1 MPKSSVLV
9 GSHKCAVFIALLLV
23 GLLFNSNAFAVLN
36 AGTIGSNQTIC
47 SGSTPAAFT
56 SITPASNGIGTY
68 NYQWQQS
75 TTSLLTGYS
84 DIVGATSITYTPGV
98 LTQTTYYRRAVST
111 LDDAVVYSDP
121 ITITVNPGSTG
132 GTIYLNRNSCS
143 GTDLTILTLVGNVGN
158 VIGWESATS
167 NVSPV
172 WVPIANTTNVLTISN
187 FATTTYYRAIVQ
199 NGTCTIQYSS
209 IVNTVANPAVSNGWA
224 TTPPPGT
231 ICGGINSSLFTLV
244 AYTGTILY
252 WQSSPTPNF
261 SSPTTIPG
269 TANLTQYTAVN
280 LNTTTYFRAA
290 LSTGSCGLI
299 YSVADG
305 KEVNPPSIGG
315 NISGGDTVC
324 SGTNTTNLT
333 LSGHSGTILRWESST
348 TSNFSSITTIAN
360 TTTTYAAT
368 NISQTTYYRAVVKRG
383 SCPEAYSS
391 TGIVLID
398 PNTAI
403 GGTIS
408 GGGTYCTSAASLLI
422 TLTAYTGTIVKWQ
435 AASDAA
441 FTNILFDINVTTP
454 TLSVGRPLPFT
465 RYYRA
470 VVIGSVCSAVNSAV
484 TEIIIV
490 DQTVA
495 GTTSGGTTHCTTTNN
510 TNITLSGHTGSI
522 LRWESSANSN
532 FIPKSTIANT
542 TSTLPISNLT
552 ATTYYRAVVRSG
564 TCDSLFSTSSL
575 ITILTPA
582 SVGNMLGSD
591 TLCSSVNPNS
601 TVFTLSSFSGSISK
615 WQSST
620 SSTFANSVT
629 DIVNTTNTYTATNIT
644 TTTYYRAIVT
654 SGSCVPDTSNYG
666 VVFIYPATVGG
677 SVFGNNPFNPNVIVC
692 TGTNSS
698 TLVLTGQT
706 GSVVR
711 WQSCLNS
718 NFTGTI
724 TNIANTTTSYT
735 ATNLTTT
742 TYYRAIVKSGECD
755 SAISAVRVITVNPIS
770 DGGIL
775 VSDTVCIGSNSTTLR
790 LTNYVGSIVKWESSA
805 VSNFSSGVTNIANT
819 TDSLVVTNLSSTTY
833 YRVVVKSGVCSA
845 DTSNIAHILVNSA
858 PAGGT
863 LSGGGHFCPTVAF
876 PVLFLTGQVGT
887 ILRWEQSTVSN
898 FSSNVTVINFT
909 STNYSTTILTPSTFY
924 YRAVIGNGVC
934 PIVYS
939 TIDTI
944 IIDSASV
951 GGTITGGA
959 GVCSSTNSTTLTLTG
974 YTGTIV
980 KWQSSTSPT
989 FSNSIVDIVNTTNT
1003 YTATNVT
1010 VATYYRA
1017 VVKSGTCSSV
1027 NSSIASILITAPTV
1041 GGTISGPLGFCRL
1054 INSSTLTLSTHVGTI
1069 IEWQSSTTSNFS
1081 SNVTSIPNTA
1091 SLTSL
1096 TITNLS
1102 TTTYYRVLL
1111 QNGTCAS
1118 AFSSIKV
1125 LSNLGPFPVAGTI
1138 SGPSSLCIG
1147 TNNGT
1152 LTLTGFSGSV
1162 LKWQSSAVSNFSSGV
1177 TDIAN
1182 TTNTLNIVN
1191 LGSAMYYR
1199 AIVFNGPIACEDTTA
1214 AKQITIDTK
1223 PIAGTLNG
1231 SDSICA
1237 TSTINSTL
1245 LTLTGFTGTIV
1256 KWQSSTSPTFASG
1269 VVDIVNT
1276 TNTHTAVNISTTT
1289 YFRAIVSNGVCDP
1302 DTSTVG
1308 TVFVYTASI
1317 GGSVFGNNPFNPD
1330 VIVCTGI
1337 NSSTLI
1343 LTGYTGSI
1351 VKWQSATSPTFSN
1364 TIVDIANTTS
1374 SYTATNLSTT
1384 TYYRVIVK
1392 NGECDT
1398 AISAIRVI
1406 TVNPISDGGI
1416 LKSDTVCAGINS
1428 TTLHLTNYVGSIVKW
1443 ESSSI
1448 ADFSSGVA
1456 SIPNSTDSLVVTN
1469 LSTTTYY
1476 RAIVKS
1482 GVCSADTSNIV
1493 HILVNS
1499 SSAAGSITGATT
1511 VCAGVNNVQLQLN
1524 AFNGTII
1531 KWQSSTNINFTTNVV
1546 DINTTI
1552 ASISFI
1558 NLTTTTYVRVLV
1570 KHGIC
1575 DADTSLTVAINVD
1588 VPSDAG
1594 LLLNS
1599 DTVCSGLNSTTLHL
1613 INYVGS
1619 IVKWESSPSANFSS
1633 GVTNIANTTDSL
1645 VINNLSSTT
1654 YYRVIVK
1661 SGVCETDTS
1670 IVVHIIVTNGS
1681 SAGIISGA
1689 TTVCAG
1695 INNVQLQLSSSTGT
1709 IVKWQRSTSSNFS
1722 SNVIDINN
1730 TNAIINIINLTAT
1743 TYVRVMVKNGI
1754 CDADTS
1760 LVVVINVDVPSDAGL
1775 LLKSDTVCAGASS
1788 TTLQLINNNGS
1799 IVKWESSSSADFSSG
1814 VTSISNTT
1822 NSLLVNNLSST
1833 TYYRVIVK
1841 SGVCAADTSNIV
1853 FIRVFNSAYSNIIY
1867 QPQPDSFLV
1876 SGDPNNII
1884 GSTVNTD
1891 SVFYAYQWQL
1901 STISDST
1908 GFTSIPGA
1916 NARDYNPSTI
1926 NQTTWYRRILFN
1938 PYCFNTDT
1946 SNIVIFVIVSDP
1958 VNSNPIIGISKSVL
1972 KPKVIAFGS
1981 YHIQYTITVE
1991 NFGNTDLNNIR
2002 VIENLTSVFPS
2013 PAVFSLVSV
2022 SSGSSLTVN
2031 SNFDGVTN
2039 LELLDP
2045 AQSSLNIG
2053 ESSTITFKVL
2063 LNPNLPNVTYTN
2075 QVLVYADVVNG
2086 SSTVVDT
2093 SVNGDNPDPN
2103 GDGNPEEDSPTPV
2116 TIAVFV
2122 PSGYSP
2128 NGDGKND
2135 EFIIVGLENY
2145 PNNKLEIYNRWGN
2158 KVFEQAPY
2166 DNTWK
2171 GSVKN
2176 IDGYIIGEGLLP
2188 SGTYF
2193 YLLDFGVP
2201 GVEQLTGYIVIRK

>member
-1 MPKSSVLV
+1 MPYKCVLV
-9 GSHKCAVFIALLLV
+9 SKHKYAISIVLLV
-23 GLLFNSNAFAVLN
+23 FGLFVNFKSFGALN
-36 AGTIGSNQTIC
+36 AGTIGTNQTIC
-47 SGSTPAAFT
+47 SGTTPSSFT
-56 SITPASNGIGTY
+56 SITPASNGTAAY
-68 NYQWQQS
+68 DYQWQQS
-75 TTSLLTGYS
+75 TTSLTTGYT
-84 DIVGATSITYTPGV
+84 DIVGATAITYSAGA
-98 LTQTTYYRRAVST
+98 LTQTTYFRRAVST
-111 LDDAVVYSDP
+111 INDAIVHSDP
-121 ITITVNPGSTG
+121 ITITVTPESVG
-132 GTIYLNRNSCS
+132 GKIYLNRNSCS
-143 GTDLTILTLVGNVGN
+143 GTDLTILTLVGNIGN

-167 NVSPV
+167 NISPV
-172 WVPIANTTNVLTISN
+172 WIPIANTTNVLTLSN

-199 NGTCTIQYSS
+199 NGTCPIQYST
-209 IVNTVANPAVSNGWA
+209 IINTIANPTVSNGWA

-252 WQSSPTPNF
+252 WESSPTPNF
-261 SSPTTIPG
+261 ASATTIPG

-360 TTTTYAAT
+360 TTTSYSAS

-398 PNTAI
+398 PNTAV
-403 GGTIS
+403 GGSIT

-422 TLTAYTGTIVKWQ
+422 TLNGYTGTIVKWQ

-470 VVIGSVCSAVNSAV
+470 VVIGSACSAVNSAV

-495 GTTSGGTTHCTTTNN
+495 GTTSGGITYCSNTNN
-510 TNITLSGHTGSI
+510 TNIILSGHTGSV

-552 ATTYYRAVVRSG
+552 ITTYYRAVVRSG
-564 TCDSLFSTSSL
+564 TCDSLFSSSSL
-575 ITILTPA
+575 ITILTAP
-582 SVGNMLGSD
+582 SVGNILGSD

-601 TVFTLSSFSGSISK
+601 TVLILSSFSGTIAK

-620 SSTFANSVT
+620 SSTFANNVT

-654 SGSCVPDTSNYG
+654 NGFCVPDTSNIG
-666 VVFIYPATVGG
+666 VVFIYPTTVGG
-677 SVFGNNPFNPNVIVC
+677 AVFGNNPFNPNVIVC
-692 TGTNSS
+692 TGINSS
-698 TLVLTGQT
+698 TLVLTGYT
-706 GSVVR
+706 GSIIR

-718 NFTGTI
+718 NFIGAI
-724 TNIANTTTSYT
+724 VNIANTTSTYV

-775 VSDTVCIGSNSTTLR
+775 GSDTVCTGTNATTLR
-790 LTNYVGSIVKWESSA
+790 LTNYVGSIVKWESST
-805 VSNFSSGVTNIANT
+805 VSNFSSNVTTITNT
-819 TDSLVVTNLSSTTY
+819 TDSLLITNLSTTTY
-833 YRVVVKSGVCSA
+833 YRVIVKSGVCSA
-845 DTSNIAHILVNSA
+845 DTSSIAHILVNA
-858 PAGGT
+858 TPLGGT

-887 ILRWEQSTVSN
+887 ILRWERSTVSN
-898 FSSNVTVINFT
+898 FSSNITVINFT

-944 IIDSASV
+944 TIDSTSV
-951 GGTITGGA
+951 GGTISGSTS
-959 GVCSSTNSTTLTLTG
+959 VCSTTNSTTLTLTG
-974 YTGTIV
+974 YTGAIV
-980 KWQSSTSPT
+980 KWQSSTSAT
-989 FSNSIVDIVNTTNT
+989 FSNAVTDIVNTTIS
-1003 YTATNVT
+1003 YTAINVT
-1010 VATYYRA
+1010 VTTYYRA
-1017 VVKSGTCSSV
+1017 VLKSGTCASV
-1027 NSSIASILITAPTV
+1027 NSSMASIQLLAPSV
-1041 GGTISGPLGFCRL
+1041 GGTISGPLGFCKL
-1054 INSSTLTLSTHVGTI
+1054 VNSSTLTLSSHVGTI

-1081 SNVTSIPNTA
+1081 SNITSIPSSAN
-1091 SLTSL
+1091 LTSL
-1096 TITNLS
+1096 TISNLS
-1102 TTTYYRVLL
+1102 TTTYYRVLI

-1118 AFSSIKV
+1118 VFSSIKT
-1125 LSNLGPFPVAGTI
+1125 LSALTPFPVAGSIT
-1138 SGPSSLCIG
+1138 GPSSLCVG
-1147 TNNGT
+1147 TNNAT
-1152 LTLTGFSGSV
+1152 LTLTGNSGSII
-1162 LKWQSSAVSNFSSGV
+1162 KWQSSSVVNFSSGV
-1177 TDIAN
+1177 TDIVN
-1182 TTNTLNIVN
+1182 TTNILNIVN
-1191 LGSAMYYR
+1191 LSSAMYYR

-1214 AKQITIDTK
+1214 PKQITLNTN
-1223 PIAGTLNG
+1223 PIAGTING

-1237 TSTINSTL
+1237 TSIVNSTL

-1276 TNTHTAVNISTTT
+1276 TNTYTPVNITITT
-1289 YFRAIVSNGVCDP
+1289 YFRAIVINGVCDP

-1317 GGSVFGNNPFNPD
+1317 GGAVFGNNPFNPD

-1337 NSSTLI
+1337 NSSTLV
-1343 LTGYTGSI
+1343 LTGYIGSI
-1351 VKWQSATSPTFSN
+1351 VKWQSSTSPTFSN
-1364 TIVDIANTTS
+1364 TIVDIANATS
-1374 SYTATNLSTT
+1374 TYTATNLTTT

-1406 TVNPISDGGI
+1406 TVNPISDGGL
-1416 LKSDTVCAGINS
+1416 LKSDTVCAGVNS

-1448 ADFSSGVA
+1448 LNFSSGVVSIVNTTDSLVVTNLSTTTYFRAIVKSGVCSADTSIIVHILVNSPSTAGTITGATTLCAGINNVTLQLNSSNGIIVKWQTSNSINFSTNVVDIVTSNATINLINLTNTTFVRVIVKNGICDADTSLVIVINVDVPTDAGILLKSDTVCAGVNATILHLTNYVGSIVKWERSSIADFSSGLT
-1456 SIPNSTDSLVVTN
+1456 SIVNTTDSLVITN

-1493 HILVNS
+1493 
-1499 SSAAGSITGATT
+1499 
-1511 VCAGVNNVQLQLN
+1511 
-1524 AFNGTII
+1524 
-1531 KWQSSTNINFTTNVV
+1531 
-1546 DINTTI
+1546 
-1552 ASISFI
+1552 
-1558 NLTTTTYVRVLV
+1558 
-1570 KHGIC
+1570 
-1575 DADTSLTVAINVD
+1575 
-1588 VPSDAG
+1588 
-1594 LLLNS
+1594 
-1599 DTVCSGLNSTTLHL
+1599 
-1613 INYVGS
+1613 
-1619 IVKWESSPSANFSS
+1619 
-1633 GVTNIANTTDSL
+1633 
-1645 VINNLSSTT
+1645 
-1654 YYRVIVK
+1654 
-1661 SGVCETDTS
+1661 
-1670 IVVHIIVTNGS
+1670 
-1681 SAGIISGA
+1681 
-1689 TTVCAG
+1689 
-1695 INNVQLQLSSSTGT
+1695 
-1709 IVKWQRSTSSNFS
+1709 
-1722 SNVIDINN
+1722 
-1730 TNAIINIINLTAT
+1730 
-1743 TYVRVMVKNGI
+1743 
-1754 CDADTS
+1754 
-1760 LVVVINVDVPSDAGL
+1760 
-1775 LLKSDTVCAGASS
+1775 
-1788 TTLQLINNNGS
+1788 
-1799 IVKWESSSSADFSSG
+1799 
-1814 VTSISNTT
+1814 
-1822 NSLLVNNLSST
+1822 
-1833 TYYRVIVK
+1833 
-1841 SGVCAADTSNIV
+1841 
-1853 FIRVFNSAYSNIIY
+1853 FIRLFNSVYSNIIY
-1867 QPQPDSFLV
+1867 QPQPDSFFV

-1884 GSTVNTD
+1884 GSTANAD
-1891 SVFYAYQWQL
+1891 SVFYTYQWQL
-1901 STISDST
+1901 STLSDST
-1908 GFTSIPGA
+1908 GFTSISGT
-1916 NARDYNPSTI
+1916 NTRDYNPTTI
-1926 NQTTWYRRILFN
+1926 NQTTWFRRILFN
-1938 PYCFNTDT
+1938 SHCSIIDT
-1946 SNIVIFVIVSDP
+1946 SNVVVFVIISDP
-1958 VNSNPIIGISKSVL
+1958 INNNPIIGVSKSVV
-1972 KPKVIAFGS
+1972 KPKVISFGS
-1981 YHIQYTITVE
+1981 YHIQYTITIE
-1991 NFGNTDLNNIR
+1991 NLGNTDLHNIR
-2002 VIENLTSVFPS
+2002 LIENLASVFPS
-2013 PAVFSLVSV
+2013 PAVFSLVSI
-2022 SSGSSLTVN
+2022 SSGSSLSVN
-2031 SNFDGVTN
+2031 SNFDGVNN

-2045 AQSSLNIG
+2045 SQSALNIG
-2053 ESSTITFKVL
+2053 ESSIITLKVL
-2063 LNPNLPNVTYTN
+2063 LNPNLPNVVYNN
-2075 QVLVYADVVNG
+2075 QVIAYATVGNG
-2086 SSTVVDT
+2086 STTVVDT

-2171 GSVKN
+2171 GTVKN
-2176 IDGYIIGEGLLP
+2176 IDGYVIGEGLLP